1 MTSFG
6 FLGIIPPLLAIV
18 IAFISKDVVV
28 SLFIGV
34 LSATLI
40 VVGGNPILAA
50 MRLTDLLADIMAD
63 GWNIRIF
70 MFCALIGGLIG
81 MISRTGATASFGRW
95 ASRKLKTSTGS
106 QFMTFLLGLLIFID
120 DGFNSLAVG
129 TVMRPI
135 CDKTKISR
143 AKLAFILDST
153 AAPICVIAPVS
164 SWVVAVM
171 SIVRDSDGFE
181 LLGMSP
187 LDFFLRSIPYNLY
200 ALGTLIF
207 VVCVIFSK
215 RDFGP
220 MLESEKLA
228 QQGKFFNEKRYGAV
242 AGQIPEGD
250 ENRAK
255 PIDMIFPIAL
265 LVLTALIFFAT
276 TSYMN
281 AIDGENILTFSDA
294 VKSMTLADA
303 FKNTD
308 SAVALFYA
316 IIFTIFGTY
325 IYYLARRLMNLS
337 ECGESLR
344 DGIKSMVPGL
354 VTLALSWSIG
364 TIIRAT
370 PDEGGLGLGVFLS
383 ELVVGAR
390 FPLGFIPVIVF
401 ALAAVTALSTGTSW
415 GTFGMM
421 IPIVM
426 PIVTGLSQAAGLTG
440 AALQNQAL
448 IAIAAVIGGAVFGD
462 HASPISDT
470 SILSSNGASCPHL
483 EHVATQ
489 MPYAIFVAVC
499 AGAGFFIGGLTKN
512 IFAAWIVMLAV
523 MAAGLVILP
532 NTQRRTTL

>member
-1 MTSFG
+1 MQSYG
-6 FLGIIPPLLAIV
+6 ILGIIPPLLAIV
-18 IAFISKDVVV
+18 MAFVTKDVVV
-28 SLFIGV
+28 ALFMGV
-34 LSATLI
+34 LSGTMILT
-40 VVGGNPILAA
+40 GGNPVLAA
-50 MRLTDLLADIMAD
+50 MRLIDLLADIMSD

-70 MFCALIGGLIG
+70 MFCALLGGLVG
-81 MISRTGATASFGRW
+81 MISRTGAAGSFGRW
-95 ASRKLKTSTGS
+95 ASRKLRSSTGS
-106 QFMTFLLGLLIFID
+106 QLMTFIFGLLIFID

-143 AKLAFILDST
+143 AKLAYILDST

-171 SIVRDSDGFE
+171 SIVRESEGFD
-181 LLGMSP
+181 LLGISS
-187 LDFFLRSIPYNLY
+187 LDFFIKSIPYNLY
-200 ALGTLIF
+200 ALGTLVFVLCIIF
-207 VVCVIFSK
+207 TK

-220 MLESEKLA
+220 MRESESLA
-228 QQGKFFNEKRYGAV
+228 QKGVFFNEKKYGAV

-250 ENRAK
+250 ENSAK

-265 LVLTALIFFAT
+265 LVATALVFFAVV
-276 TSYMN
+276 SYMN
-281 AIDGENILTFSDA
+281 AIDGENIVTLSDA
-294 VKSMTLADA
+294 VASMTLADA

-316 IIFTIFGTY
+316 IVFTIVGTY
-325 IYYLARRLMNLS
+325 IYYLARKLMTLS

-364 TIIRAT
+364 SLIRAT

-390 FPLGFIPVIVF
+390 FPLAFIPVIVF

-426 PIVTGLSQAAGLTG
+426 PIVTGLSKAAGLLG
-440 AALQNQAL
+440 ADLQNQVL

-499 AGAGFFIGGLTKN
+499 AGVGFFVGGLTKN
-512 IFAAWIVMLAV
+512 IFMAWIVMLAV
-523 MAAGLVILP
+523 MAAGLVIIP
-532 NTQRRTTL
+532 AHSKERNF